1 MIEIMSESIF
11 SIVAARARA
20 PRPVARDAFLFHQG
34 DRVASVFVIATGTV
48 ELTRFQ
54 PEGAPLVLQRA
65 GPGSFLAEA
74 SVYSDTYHCD
84 AVAAEPASVIEMH
97 RDAFLDLLA
106 ANPDAARAWS
116 RHLAGAVQSA
126 RYRAEILTLK
136 TVAERLDGWLAWN
149 GERLPEK
156 GKWKTLA
163 HEIGV
168 SPEALYRELAKRGRA
183 SR

>member
-1 MIEIMSESIF
+1 MSEDIV
-11 SIVAARARA
+11 SIVAEHARA
-20 PRPVARDAFLFHQG
+20 PRSVARDTFLFHQG
-34 DRVASVFVIATGTV
+34 DRVASVFVIATGTI

-74 SVYSDTYHCD
+74 SVYSDAYHCD
-84 AVAAEPASVIEMH
+84 AVAAEPSSVIEMG
-97 RDAFLDLLA
+97 RDGFHELLA
-106 ANPDAARAWS
+106 TRPDAARAWS

-126 RYRAEILTLK
+126 RYRAEILALK

-149 GERLPEK
+149 GEELPEK
-156 GKWKTLA
+156 GNWKTLA

-168 SPEALYRELAKRGRA
+168 SPEALYRELAKRGR
-183 SR
+183 RG